1 MATPQPVQFRWG
13 IISTGKIAERFV
25 KDLLVDP
32 KTRGVEDLVHKV
44 AAVGSRTVDKAKE
57 FIATVA
63 GGDKTIKAYGSYAE
77 VYADKDV
84 DAVYIGTPHTYH
96 YENALDA
103 IKAKKNVLCEKP
115 VSCNSAELRS
125 LIAAAKENNVF
136 FMEALWTRFH
146 PLALEVKK
154 VIDEGALGKPIVVH
168 ADLSGNFDIDNI
180 PTTHRILDPSL
191 GGGALLDLGPY
202 PLVWAIIALYEHSAN
217 NHVRPAV
224 SGAML
229 KTPITG
235 VDASTAFVL
244 TFSPPSDGSS
254 SLYAQAILSC
264 SISLNAPDP
273 GVTIRFEKGTIK
285 IAPPIYCPKQFTV
298 QYFGGNGKLVREE
311 TKVFEYVGVGWHFEA
326 DEVARCIQ
334 AGKLES
340 DLWGHEKSLLEM
352 NIFDELRKQ
361 GGYEF
366 PPGVEKV
373 SN

>member
-25 KDLLVDP
+25 
-32 KTRGVEDLVHKV
+32 KV

-146 PLALEVKK
+146 PLALEVKRL
-154 VIDEGALGKPIVVH
+154 IFG
-168 ADLSGNFDIDNI
+168 
-180 PTTHRILDPSL
+180 
-191 GGGALLDLGPY
+191 LLY
-202 PLVWAIIALYEHSAN
+202 KAIIALYEHSAN

-244 TFSPPSDGSS
+244 TSPH
-254 SLYAQAILSC
+254 LQTAILSC

-311 TKVFEYVGVGWHFEA
+311 TK
-326 DEVARCIQ
+326 